1 METAPNQFKPF
12 PQSHPDIQC
21 KYLSLTVLSLIFSLF
36 LDGTGAVD
44 LLMHLD

>member
-1 METAPNQFKPF
+1 MRRKSVKQTLE
-12 PQSHPDIQC
+12 QSGLLIIN
-21 KYLSLTVLSLIFSLF
+21 SLVVDFSLF